1 MKVTVNGRVMKLDE
15 GATVKGLLRI
25 EGIEEPRGVAV
36 AVDGCVVARG
46 EWAVTFLQDG
56 QRVEILRAVQGG

>member
-1 MKVTVNGRVMKLDE
+1 MKVMVNGKTIKLDE
-15 GATVKGLLRI
+15 GATVKGLLRQ

-36 AVDGCVVARG
+36 AVDGAVVGRG
-46 EWAVTFLQDG
+46 DWGATFLQDG